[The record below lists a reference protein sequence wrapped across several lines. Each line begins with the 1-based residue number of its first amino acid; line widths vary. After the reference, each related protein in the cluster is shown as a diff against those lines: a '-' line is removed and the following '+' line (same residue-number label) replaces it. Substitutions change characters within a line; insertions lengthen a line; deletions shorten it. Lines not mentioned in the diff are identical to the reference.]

1 MPVDLSIKGLPDAL
15 VEALRRRAA
24 QHNRTVDEEV
34 VGILEATVT
43 EKPTLTFSEFVA
55 RQRQRGLRTPREA
68 AAMIREDRDA
78 GHRD

>member
-1 MPVDLSIKGLPDAL
+1 MPVDISIKGLPDAL

-34 VGILEATVT
+34 VGILEATVAG
-43 EKPTLTFSEFVA
+43 KPTLTFSAFVA
-55 RQRQRGLRTPREA
+55 RQRARGLRTPPEA

>member
-34 VGILEATVT
+34 VGILQASVA
-43 EKPTLTFSEFVA
+43 EKPTLTA
-55 RQRQRGLRTPREA
+55 RQFLAEGRATGHGTPAEA
-68 AAMIREDRDA
+68 AAMIREDRDG

>member
-24 QHNRTVDEEV
+24 QHNRTVDQEV
-34 VGILEATVT
+34 VGILEAGLS
-43 EKPTLTFSEFVA
+43 EAPNRTFTEFVA
-55 RQRQRGLRTPREA
+55 RQRARGLHTPDEA